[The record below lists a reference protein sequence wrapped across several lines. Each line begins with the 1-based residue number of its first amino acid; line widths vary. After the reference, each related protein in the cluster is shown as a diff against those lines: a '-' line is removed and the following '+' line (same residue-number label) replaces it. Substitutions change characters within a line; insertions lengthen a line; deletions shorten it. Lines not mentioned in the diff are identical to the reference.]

1 MKRSIGKES
10 IIKRPGT
17 VSSSPEYL
25 NAYNIAESMPSRRYR
40 VYGLTV
46 ETELE
51 FPELLSTRDEIPDVR
66 VCFGSVPETV
76 ENAIVKTN
84 WCQASKR
91 EFLMQ
96 IEGVARF
103 HVADGRRIA
112 VELSAGSENKI
123 RASDVRLW
131 LLGSAFGAL
140 LHQRGMLPLHVSAI
154 KGPNGVWAFTGPSGE
169 GKSTLAGFLH
179 RRFGWK
185 LVSDDVSV
193 IDSDRCQAIVHPG
206 PQKLKL
212 WADAL
217 EHLDFPGCTRVRD
230 LSNTDKFQLY
240 LPGDSGYKPEPLRG
254 LVLLESASTEAE
266 SNLERLKGS
275 EAFSACMA
283 SIYRPYMDAWFKLPE
298 RRMGELVQLCQQV
311 KIYRFRRPRSLE
323 SMEQHLAPLL
333 ELIVNGE
340 S

>member
-1 MKRSIGKES
+1 
-10 IIKRPGT
+10 

-25 NAYNIAESMPSRRYR
+25 SACSGVESVHCRLYR
-40 VYGLTV
+40 VYGLIV

-51 FPELLSTRDEIPDVR
+51 FPELLPTREEAPDIR
-66 VCFGSVPETV
+66 VCFGKVPDHV
-76 ENAIVKTN
+76 ENAIVKAD

-91 EFLMQ
+91 EFLMN
-96 IEGVARF
+96 IEGVARY
-103 HVADGRRIA
+103 HISDGRRIT
-112 VELSAGSENKI
+112 VELSPDSETAV

-154 KGPNGVWAFTGPSGE
+154 KAPNGVWAFTGPSGE
-169 GKSTLAGFLH
+169 GKSTLAGFFH
-179 RRFGWK
+179 WRFGWK

-193 IDSDRCQAIVHPG
+193 IDADRSQTIVHPG

-217 EHLDFPGCTRVRD
+217 EHLDFPGCRKVRD

-240 LPGDSGYKPEPLRG
+240 LPGDGGFKPEALHG
-254 LVLLESASTEAE
+254 LVVLESASTEAE
-266 SNLERLKGS
+266 PSLERLKGTQ
-275 EAFSACMA
+275 AFSACME

-298 RRMGELVQLCQQV
+298 RRMDELIQLCQQV
-311 KIYRFRRPRSLE
+311 HVYRFCRPRSLE
-323 SMEQHLAPLL
+323 NMEQNLAPLL
-333 ELIVNGE
+333 DLIVNGE